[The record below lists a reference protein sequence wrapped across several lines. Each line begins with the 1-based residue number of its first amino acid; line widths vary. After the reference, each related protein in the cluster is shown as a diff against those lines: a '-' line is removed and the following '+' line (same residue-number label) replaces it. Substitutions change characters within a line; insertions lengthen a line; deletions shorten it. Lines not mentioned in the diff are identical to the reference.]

1 MAKKVKLIDVETL
14 PNGYSLKFDGMTKK
28 GGYMYFTPE
37 KLLEGFMLHI
47 GLNMTDQLNTETMQ
61 DFIVAAC
68 NWKDNKDCVKEIER
82 LKNALRLMTG
92 RRASLARQM
101 IQERNRYNGIID
113 DVGSMIAELKDY
125 PDKDIKKRLEKV
137 LKGKKRM
144 PQLTLQ
150 SLGVNPDEAADDEP
164 NDEDDDV

>member
-14 PNGYSLKFDGMTKK
+14 PNGYSLKFDGMTQK

-37 KLLEGFMLHI
+37 QLLEGFMAHI
-47 GLNMTDQLNTETMQ
+47 GLEMTDQLNMETIQ
-61 DFIVAAC
+61 DFLVTAC

-125 PDKDIKKRLEKV
+125 PDKDIKKRLENV

-144 PQLTLQ
+144 PQLSLKG
-150 SLGVNPDEAADDEP
+150 LGVNDDDFIEEET
-164 NDEDDDV
+164 DEDDDV

>member
-1 MAKKVKLIDVETL
+1 
-14 PNGYSLKFDGMTKK
+14 
-28 GGYMYFTPE
+28 MYFTPE
-37 KLLEGFMLHI
+37 QLLDGFMAHI
-47 GLNMTDQLNTETMQ
+47 GLEMTDQLNMETIQ
-61 DFIVAAC
+61 DFLVTAM
-68 NWKDNKDCVKEIER
+68 NWKDNKECVKEIER

-113 DVGSMIAELKDY
+113 DVGSMITELKDY

-144 PQLTLQ
+144 PQLSLQ
-150 SLGVNPDEAADDEP
+150 GLGVNDDDFIEEETDE
-164 NDEDDDV
+164 EDDDV

>member
-1 MAKKVKLIDVETL
+1 MKLIDVETL
-14 PNGYSLKFDGMTKK
+14 PNGYSLKFDGMKQQ

-37 KLLEGFMLHI
+37 QLLEGFMAHI
-47 GLNMTDQLNTETMQ
+47 GLEMTDQLNMETIQ
-61 DFIVAAC
+61 DFLVTAM
-68 NWKDNKDCVKEIER
+68 NWKDNKECVKEIER

-144 PQLTLQ
+144 PQLSLQ
-150 SLGVNPDEAADDEP
+150 GLGVNDDDFIEEETDE
-164 NDEDDDV
+164 EDDDV

>member
-1 MAKKVKLIDVETL
+1 
-14 PNGYSLKFDGMTKK
+14 
-28 GGYMYFTPE
+28 MYFTPE

>member
-1 MAKKVKLIDVETL
+1 MAKRVKLIDVETL
-14 PNGYSLKFDGMTKK
+14 PNGYSLKFDGMKQQ

-37 KLLEGFMLHI
+37 QLLEGFMAHI
-47 GLNMTDQLNTETMQ
+47 GLEMTDQLNMETIQ
-61 DFIVAAC
+61 DFLVTAM
-68 NWKDNKDCVKEIER
+68 NWKDNKECVKEIER

-137 LKGKKRM
+137 LNGKKRM
-144 PQLTLQ
+144 PQLSLQ
-150 SLGVNPDEAADDEP
+150 GLGVNDDDFIEEET
-164 NDEDDDV
+164 DEDDV

>member
-1 MAKKVKLIDVETL
+1 MAKRVKLIEVETL

-47 GLNMTDQLNTETMQ
+47 GLNMTDQLNTDTMQ

-68 NWKDNKDCVKEIER
+68 NWKDNQDCVKEIER

-92 RRASLARQM
+92 RRAALARTM
-101 IQERNRYNGIID
+101 IQERNRYIALMD
-113 DVGSMIAELKDY
+113 DVGSAIAEMKDY
-125 PDKDIKKRLEKV
+125 PDKDIKARLEKI
-137 LKGKKRM
+137 LKGKKK
-144 PQLTLQ
+144 QLPL
-150 SLGVNPDEAADDEP
+150 SLKGLGVNDDDFIEEET
-164 NDEDDDV
+164 DEDDNV

>member
-1 MAKKVKLIDVETL
+1 MKLIDVETL
-14 PNGYSLKFDGMTKK
+14 PNGYSLKFDGMKQQ

-37 KLLEGFMLHI
+37 QLLEGFMAHI
-47 GLNMTDQLNTETMQ
+47 GLEMTDQLNMETIQ
-61 DFIVAAC
+61 DFLVTAM
-68 NWKDNKDCVKEIER
+68 NWKGNKECVKEIER

-125 PDKDIKKRLEKV
+125 PDKDIKKRLEKI
-137 LKGKKRM
+137 LKGKKK
-144 PQLTLQ
+144 QLPL
-150 SLGVNPDEAADDEP
+150 SLKGLGVNDDDFIEEETDEDDEP
-164 NDEDDDV
+164 

>member
-14 PNGYSLKFDGMTKK
+14 PNGYSLKFDGMKQQ

-37 KLLEGFMLHI
+37 QLLEGFMAHI
-47 GLNMTDQLNTETMQ
+47 GLEMTDQLNMETIQ
-61 DFIVAAC
+61 DFLVTAM
-68 NWKDNKDCVKEIER
+68 NWKDNKECVKEIER

-144 PQLTLQ
+144 PQLSLQ
-150 SLGVNPDEAADDEP
+150 GLGVNDDDFIEEETDE
-164 NDEDDDV
+164 EDDDV